1 MGRDRT
7 FEKKNEVWREG
18 SSFKNSR
25 SQNVLSCRTRIIT
38 KKILVYWY
46 IGMASMA
53 KNKVYHTCRHGAGC
67 SFFYTRDSK
76 PKVYI
81 LP

>member
-25 SQNVLSCRTRIIT
+25 SQNVLSCRNCRIT
-38 KKILVYWY
+38 KKILVC
-46 IGMASMA
+46 MASMA
-53 KNKVYHTCRHGAGC
+53 KNKVYL
-67 SFFYTRDSK
+67 
-76 PKVYI
+76 I
-81 LP
+81 LAFK